1 MNAGAACR
9 RCVTKLLIRKFCD
22 TTTTR
27 GPARAATT
35 STRLPQRDYLNAT
48 ISARLPQREL
58 LSEAAPAGRFAVL
71 LGAVLH
77 QLVPRLHLA
86 LLRLAQRAG
95 DLLAGCLDQRGD
107 GAAVLHLGQVIV
119 ARLQIQHA
127 GFAVGQL

>member
-1 MNAGAACR
+1 MLYISHYSSSFL
-9 RCVTKLLIRKFCD
+9 TLYFHPYLLLYFFYNPLPSSNTIILSLHIYFFFFFND
-22 TTTTR
+22 T
-27 GPARAATT
+27 ATT
-35 STRLPQRDYLNAT
+35 EIYTLSLHDALP
-48 ISARLPQREL
+48 IS
-58 LSEAAPAGRFAVL
+58 
-71 LGAVLH
+71 
-77 QLVPRLHLA
+77 RLHLA